1 MPKKYLVTGGAGFI
15 GSNIVQRLVEE
26 DEYVRVIDNLSTGN
40 LNNLT
45 PVIKY
50 IDFIEGDIRDL
61 STLQNA
67 MRGIDYVLHQA
78 ALPSVPRSIE
88 SPTQSHEN
96 NMTGTLNALIAA
108 RDNRIKRFVFASS
121 SSVYGDTPG
130 LPKKEEM
137 PPSPLSP
144 YALTK
149 VAGEYYCRIFRSVY
163 GLETISLRYFNV
175 FGPHQ
180 NPESEYAAVIP
191 RFIFEL
197 LLNKA
202 PVIYGDGEQTRDF
215 TFINNVVSAN
225 ILATR
230 ANKTEGDAVNI
241 ATGYRTSLNQL
252 LDQLRDITT
261 QDVLPEFTFARVG
274 DVRHSVA
281 DISKAKQILDYEPE
295 IDLKEGLRQT
305 VEWFRRRTL

>member
-15 GSNIVQRLVEE
+15 GSNIVQRLVKEG
-26 DEYVRVIDNLSTGN
+26 EYVRVLDNLSTGSI
-40 LNNLT
+40 NNLSS
-45 PVIKY
+45 VIKDT
-50 IDFIEGDIRDL
+50 DFIEGDVRDL
-61 STLQNA
+61 PGLQNV
-67 MRGIDYVLHQA
+67 MQGIDYVLHQA

-96 NMTGTLNALIAA
+96 NMTGTLNALIAS

-121 SSVYGDTPG
+121 SSIYGDTPV

-149 VAGEYYCRIFRSVY
+149 VAGEYYCRIFHSVY

-180 NPESEYAAVIP
+180 NPDSEYAAVIP
-191 RFIFEL
+191 KFISAL

-202 PVIYGDGEQTRDF
+202 PVIYGNGEQTRDF
-215 TFINNVVSAN
+215 TFIDNIVLAN

-230 ANKTEGDAVNI
+230 AKKTEGEAVNI
-241 ATGYRTSLNQL
+241 ATGFRTSLNQL
-252 LDQLRDITT
+252 LDQLRDITHNN
-261 QDVLPEFTFARVG
+261 VSPKFTFVRVG

-281 DISKAKQILDYEPE
+281 DISKAKQILDYKPE

-305 VEWFRRRTL
+305 VEWFSR

>member
-1 MPKKYLVTGGAGFI
+1 MLKKYLVTGGAGFI
-15 GSNIVQRLVEE
+15 GSNIVQRLVKEG
-26 DEYVRVIDNLSTGN
+26 EYVRVLDNLSTGSIDN
-40 LNNLT
+40 LAS
-45 PVIKY
+45 VIKD
-50 IDFIEGDIRDL
+50 IDFIEGDVRDL
-61 STLQNA
+61 PGLRNVMQ
-67 MRGIDYVLHQA
+67 GIDYVLHQA

-96 NMTGTLNALIAA
+96 NMTGTLNALIAS

-121 SSVYGDTPG
+121 SSIYGDTPV

-149 VAGEYYCRIFRSVY
+149 VTGEYYCRIFHSVY

-180 NPESEYAAVIP
+180 NPDSEYAAVIP
-191 RFIFEL
+191 KFISAL
-197 LLNKA
+197 LLNKT

-215 TFINNVVSAN
+215 TFIDNVVLAN

-230 ANKTEGDAVNI
+230 VKKTEGEAVNI
-241 ATGYRTSLNQL
+241 ATGFRTSLNQL
-252 LDQLRDITT
+252 LDQLRDITHNN
-261 QDVLPEFTFARVG
+261 VSPEYTFVRVG
-274 DVRHSVA
+274 DVHHSVA
-281 DISKAKQILDYEPE
+281 DISKAKQILDYKPE
-295 IDLKEGLRQT
+295 IELKEGLRQT
-305 VEWFRRRTL
+305 VEWFSR